1 MPSRH
6 IQHIATLRLDS
17 ERRLA
22 MLVTSLMLLPNVLFA
37 VADAALVPDAATRR
51 TLYILRASQLAL
63 WGVSIVLI
71 RRARS
76 RAALYRLLFALATA
90 VVIFVLGVSWLRPS
104 DNFFPLRTLIVL
116 SMGVFVALPY
126 RFRNQLISWLVLTA
140 GTLALLWGHYPTM
153 TAVDRFSFLTN
164 YGLAGLL
171 GLLVSRSRVQLER
184 DFDEALAREAAAI
197 EAREAATSDLKRL
210 QGIIPICAYCHQ
222 VRNDAGAWEQLDQYV
237 RTHSDADFSHG
248 MCPACAKANFG
259 ELMEPPSDP
268 H

>member
-6 IQHIATLRLDS
+6 IQHIATLRLES

-51 TLYILRASQLAL
+51 TLYVLRASQLAL

-104 DNFFPLRTLIVL
+104 DNFFPIRTLIVL

-153 TAVDRFSFLTN
+153 TAVDRFSFL
-164 YGLAGLL
+164 
-171 GLLVSRSRVQLER
+171 
-184 DFDEALAREAAAI
+184 
-197 EAREAATSDLKRL
+197 
-210 QGIIPICAYCHQ
+210 
-222 VRNDAGAWEQLDQYV
+222 
-237 RTHSDADFSHG
+237 
-248 MCPACAKANFG
+248 
-259 ELMEPPSDP
+259 
-268 H
+268 